1 MQNSVVEIE
10 VRLSLVYYFVKQL
23 LMDVAEHLPAERVQ
37 VVLLNTEEVNEALK
51 AVGEAAIG
59 A

>member
-1 MQNSVVEIE
+1 
-10 VRLSLVYYFVKQL
+10 
-23 LMDVAEHLPAERVQ
+23 MDVAEHLPAERVQ